1 MQCSNGGEKKR
12 AGRGA
17 EGAELGDAKRAEMSG
32 FEERRQL
39 TRDEGRVPSILPGVD
54 LFGNPSNIQHMF
66 FVNFYRSS
74 YRSGP
79 VCAPEQ

>member
-1 MQCSNGGEKKR
+1 MQCSNGEEKKR

-17 EGAELGDAKRAEMSG
+17 EGAELGEAKRGEMSG

-54 LFGNPSNIQHMF
+54 PFGNPPNIQPVF
-66 FVNFYRSS
+66 FLYDQDI
-74 YRSGP
+74 
-79 VCAPEQ
+79 EK